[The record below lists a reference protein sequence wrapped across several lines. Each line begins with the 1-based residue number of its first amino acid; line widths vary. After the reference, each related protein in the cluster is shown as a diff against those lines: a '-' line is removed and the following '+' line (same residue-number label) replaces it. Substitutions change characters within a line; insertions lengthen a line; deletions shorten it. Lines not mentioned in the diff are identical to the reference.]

1 MVEVR
6 SASAIETSVHIGKLN
21 LPLPVDHSWIPLPLE
36 CWVGTCDAYSDLYS
50 AFDMNLIEVRIQG
63 QSEYPQWYLD
73 VLAPSFESADVIL
86 PDHEEVVLKKILNM
100 KATAHPVIWSVIRS
114 VLYQAELLGACRDGV
129 INILQPA
136 LFLAAEADDDQI

>member
-6 SASAIETSVHIGKLN
+6 SASDVETSVHIGKLN
-21 LPLPVDHSWIPLPLE
+21 LPLPIDHSWIPLPLE
-36 CWVGTCDAYSDLYS
+36 CWVGTCAAYSDLYS

-73 VLAPSFESADVIL
+73 VLTPSFESADSIL
-86 PDHEEVVLKKILNM
+86 SDHAEVVLKKITNI
-100 KATAHPVIWSVIRS
+100 KTTAHPVIWSIIRS
-114 VLYQAELLGACRDGV
+114 VLYQAELLGDCRDDV

-136 LFLAAEADDDQI
+136 MFLDSRAEDD